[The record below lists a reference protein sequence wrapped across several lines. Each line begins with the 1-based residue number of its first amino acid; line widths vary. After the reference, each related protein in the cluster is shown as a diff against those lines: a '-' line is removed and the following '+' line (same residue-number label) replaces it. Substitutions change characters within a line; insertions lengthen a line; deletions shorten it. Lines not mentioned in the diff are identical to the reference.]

1 VESSILTTRRDPRY
15 DIAPGRAAIEF
26 TDPGDS
32 TCPLRAWLTKISV
45 CGVSFEAEEGL
56 QPLPSGAVLRAEI
69 VVGACRLAGEIVV
82 RDVRSLEDGRI
93 AVGGLFHPATEKVE
107 LLLTGLIAGIGAAA
121 DAGGRIS

>member
-1 VESSILTTRRDPRY
+1 MESSNLTTRRDPRY

-32 TCPLRAWLTKISV
+32 TGPLRAWLTTISV
-45 CGVSFEAEEGL
+45 CGVTFEAEAGL
-56 QPLPSGAVLRAEI
+56 QALPGGAVLRAEI
-69 VVGACRLAGEIVV
+69 VVGACRLTGEIVV

-107 LLLTGLIAGIGAAA
+107 LLLTGLIAGIGATA
-121 DAGGRIS
+121 DTDERIS